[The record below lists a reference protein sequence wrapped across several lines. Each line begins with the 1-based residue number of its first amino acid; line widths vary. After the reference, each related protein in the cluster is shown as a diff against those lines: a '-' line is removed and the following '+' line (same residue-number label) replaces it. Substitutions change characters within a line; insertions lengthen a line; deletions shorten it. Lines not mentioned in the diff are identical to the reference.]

1 MIIFGITGTLGAGK
15 GTVVE
20 YLKQKGFTHYS
31 VREFLIE
38 EIKRR
43 GLPVNRDSMNMI
55 GEGLRAEH
63 GASYIVGI
71 LYDRAAQAGADA
83 IIDSIRT
90 VGEVEMLKQKG
101 GKLIAIDASPDV
113 RYRRVV
119 ARGSET
125 DAVSFEKFIGDEERE
140 SQGDDPARM
149 NIRAVATL
157 ADYSFMNE
165 ATIEELYT
173 KLDTVLA
180 LS

>member
-90 VGEVEMLKQKG
+90 PGE
-101 GKLIAIDASPDV
+101 I
-113 RYRRVV
+113 
-119 ARGSET
+119 
-125 DAVSFEKFIGDEERE
+125 
-140 SQGDDPARM
+140 
-149 NIRAVATL
+149 
-157 ADYSFMNE
+157 
-165 ATIEELYT
+165 
-173 KLDTVLA
+173 
-180 LS
+180 